1 VTALCGEQ
9 ERALIKHPHIDPSRV
24 VLVGRSF
31 GGLIAPRG
39 ASGEH
44 RLAAMIADP
53 GQLEMGNAV
62 MNRLGDLGQHLDDPA
77 ADARFEALLTIP
89 ALRTFLAPRM
99 ATHGLT
105 SVRGYFRDL
114 TAALDGIRT
123 IFIAMG
129 STGTE
134 VSCSRSRSAA
144 AGISSIQQVTRL
156 SVLNASADSLLITRE
171 WAILADE
178 NDYTTGTFGQI
189 TGRPARPV
197 AEFFHQY
204 RAVFT

>member
-1 VTALCGEQ
+1 M
-9 ERALIKHPHIDPSRV
+9 
-24 VLVGRSF
+24 LVGRSF

-44 RLAAMIADP
+44 RLAAMIVDP
-53 GQLEMGNAV
+53 GQLEMGSAV

-77 ADARFEALLTIP
+77 ADARSEALLTIP

-114 TAALDGIRT
+114 TAALDRIRT

-134 VSCSRSRSAA
+134 GVLQQIAISAA

-156 SVLNASADSLLITRE
+156 LVLNASADSLLITRV
-171 WAILADE
+171 D
-178 NDYTTGTFGQI
+178 DP
-189 TGRPARPV
+189 GRLERLHDRHLRPDHRPPPRPV
-197 AEFFHQY
+197 AEFLHEH
-204 RAVFT
+204 RAEFA

>member
-1 VTALCGEQ
+1 M
-9 ERALIKHPHIDPSRV
+9 
-24 VLVGRSF
+24 LVGRSF

-44 RLAAMIADP
+44 RLAAMIVDP
-53 GQLEMGNAV
+53 GQLEMGSAV
-62 MNRLGDLGQHLDDPA
+62 INRLGDLGRHLDDPA

-114 TAALDGIRT
+114 TAALDRIRT

-134 VSCSRSRSAA
+134 GVLQQIAISAA

-156 SVLNASADSLLITRE
+156 SVLNASADSLLITRGRS
-171 WAILADE
+171 WPVR
-178 NDYTTGTFGQI
+178 TTT
-189 TGRPARPV
+189 RPAPSARSPAAPAPGGRVLPPVPRGIHLIPARHPQPPRP
-197 AEFFHQY
+197 
-204 RAVFT
+204 RSPN